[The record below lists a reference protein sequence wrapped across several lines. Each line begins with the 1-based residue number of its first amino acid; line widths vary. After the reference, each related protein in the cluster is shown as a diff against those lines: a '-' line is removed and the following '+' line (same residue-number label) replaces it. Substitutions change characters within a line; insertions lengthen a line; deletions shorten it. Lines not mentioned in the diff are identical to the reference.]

1 MPERP
6 GIADLENLVA
16 ALPADEQARFAR
28 LFHVSTTIG
37 ILDPPPSMAAWIEKF
52 FGSVDAVRAQKIVKV
67 TNLVTWEGA
76 LFNELRAR
84 RPMEAKGT
92 GDLHKLIMENV
103 GDPFCKPLD
112 GTPADSFG
120 RAQGAHTITA
130 SNIAKYDG
138 YHGVAIFDEH
148 DPLAFTAA
156 GVSDAIDTALAWAH
170 QAHAED
176 ARARYFFLMWNCL
189 WKSGAS
195 IIHGH
200 AQMTLTRDMH
210 YAKVEHLRRAA
221 LAYRAQHGTS
231 YFDDLYSVHQSLGL
245 GFAVGGTG
253 AEEPR
258 SRGEGEHFYTSAP
271 LHLCTSAPNG
281 VRVLAYLTPIK
292 EKETL
297 ILGQTLDETLKDT
310 IYHVLRT
317 LVDTLGVTSFNL
329 AICLP
334 PLVPVDGED
343 WSGFPIL
350 VRLVDRGDP
359 NNKTADIGAMELYAA
374 SVIASDPF
382 RLAETLRAAF
392 SRAC

>member
-6 GIADLENLVA
+6 SITDLENLVA
-16 ALPADEQARFAR
+16 ALPTEEQARFAR

-37 ILDPPPSMAAWIEKF
+37 TLNPPPSMEPWIEKF
-52 FGSVDAVRAQKIVKV
+52 FGSVDAVRSQKIVKV

-92 GDLHKLIMENV
+92 DDLQKLILENV
-103 GDPFCKPLD
+103 GDPFCQPLE

-120 RAQGAHTITA
+120 RVQGAHTITA

-148 DPLAFTAA
+148 DPLAFTAT
-156 GVSDAIDTALAWAH
+156 GISDALDTALAWAH
-170 QAHAED
+170 KAHAED
-176 ARARYFFLMWNCL
+176 ERARYFFLMWNCL

-200 AQMTLTRDMH
+200 VQMTLTRDMH

-221 LAYRAQHGTS
+221 LAYRAQHGTN

-245 GFAVGGTG
+245 GFALPGI
-253 AEEPR
+253 R
-258 SRGEGEHFYTSAP
+258 I
-271 LHLCTSAPNG
+271 
-281 VRVLAYLTPIK
+281 LAYLTPIK

-297 ILGQTLDETLKDT
+297 ILGQALDETLKAT

-317 LVDTLGVTSFNL
+317 LVDRLGVTSFNL
-329 AICLP
+329 ALYLP
-334 PLVPVDGED
+334 PLVPVEGED

-359 NNKTADIGAMELYAA
+359 NNKTADVGAMELYAA
-374 SVIASDPF
+374 SVIVSDPF
-382 RLAETLRAAF
+382 RVAETLRWRVVTPHRF
-392 SRAC
+392 WIQRV